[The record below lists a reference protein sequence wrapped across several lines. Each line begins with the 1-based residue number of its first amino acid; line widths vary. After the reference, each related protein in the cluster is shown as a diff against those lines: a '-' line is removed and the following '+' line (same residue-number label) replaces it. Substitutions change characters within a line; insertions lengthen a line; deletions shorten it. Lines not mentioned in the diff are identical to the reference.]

1 MSTRQFRRRALVVL
15 IAGFL
20 VLVAWQYALRP
31 GLDNQYYVQIAGKKF
46 PQNEGGIIFV
56 PKRMWEDGVIKGS
69 VKAHPVNLPE
79 GSKVT
84 VERSG
89 YIEDKLGHAGN
100 FFLDAGINT
109 VFVHERN
116 GDLYSRQN
124 FKILASAK

>member
-31 GLDNQYYVQIAGKKF
+31 GLDNQYYVQIAGQKF
-46 PQNEGGIIFV
+46 PQNEGGIIHV
-56 PKRMWEDGVIKGS
+56 PKTMWEDWVIEGS

-89 YIEDKLGHAGN
+89 YIEDKLGHVCN
-100 FFLDAGINT
+100 FLLDAGKNIVSIHDRHGN
-109 VFVHERN
+109 
-116 GDLYSRQN
+116 LYSRQE
-124 FKILASAK
+124 FRILASAK